1 MARYIV
7 EECNISKK
15 TKVRNLLTIGTP
27 HMGYSEFPLAGCNDN
42 QINKNK

>member
-7 EECNISKK
+7 EECDISKK

-27 HMGYSEFPLAGCNDN
+27 HMGFSEIPSAVS
-42 QINKNK
+42 